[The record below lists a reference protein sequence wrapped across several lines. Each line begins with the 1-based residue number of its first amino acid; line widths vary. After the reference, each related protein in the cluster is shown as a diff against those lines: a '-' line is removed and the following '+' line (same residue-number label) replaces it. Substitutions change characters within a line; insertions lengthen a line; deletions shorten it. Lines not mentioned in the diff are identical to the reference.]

1 MFEQGLENAFSGMF
15 GKVAPGMCRL
25 TMTGN
30 IAVKTGSGYVSYDVK
45 KNRLTNVTHFSFNIG
60 DEVFFVIPTKKVEV
74 GDIILVNGKPKCVTA
89 AGKNEIEVV
98 DYENKEK
105 RTIIPERHVFMG
117 KTYFYG
123 KIVSMFGDSF
133 GDKKGGIK
141 NMMKMM
147 MIGQMLNNNKSSD
160 GYQNNGGG
168 IVGSMGQMMMMS
180 MFMGGKNNPFEGM
193 FDFSFDDDDED
204 EEETTGI
211 DVAEEDE

>member
-1 MFEQGLENAFSGMF
+1 MFENGLENAFSGMF

-25 TMTGN
+25 TMSGN

-45 KNRLTNVTHFSFNIG
+45 KGILTNVSHFCFNVG
-60 DEVFFVIPTKKVEV
+60 EEMFFIIPTKKAEV
-74 GDIILVNGKPKCVTA
+74 GDIILVNGKPKCV
-89 AGKNEIEVV
+89 IEADKKKIKVI
-98 DYENKEK
+98 DYESKEE

-133 GDKKGGIK
+133 GDKKGGFK

-147 MIGQMLNNNKSSD
+147 MISQMMGGNKSD
-160 GYQNNGGG
+160 GQNGGG
-168 IVGSMGQMMMMS
+168 MASAMGQMMMMS
-180 MFMGGKNNPFEGM
+180 TFMGGKNNPFEGV

-204 EEETTGI
+204 DDDQETIVDTK
-211 DVAEEDE
+211 EDE